1 MDGHLEMEAVMLKGI
16 SGRTALVTGAA
27 GGIGSATC
35 RRLHAEGANV
45 VAVDIDGAGLD
56 ALVAELGDRALAVRA
71 DVTDA
76 EETERFFA
84 AAVER
89 FGAVDMFHANAGV
102 ESKVLPVASFDLAD
116 FEKVF
121 AVNVR
126 SAFLG
131 SSAAVRQM
139 MTQPTAGKIVF
150 TASIAGLKSDG
161 GVSVYN
167 ASKHAVIGLAR
178 SLMKETGALGIRVN
192 VVAPG
197 VVDTRMMK
205 PLEDGLGAL
214 AGIDGA
220 TLKAALLTAVPL
232 GRYAE
237 ADEVAATVA
246 WLLSDEV
253 PYMHGEVVTVGGG
266 LYP

>member
-1 MDGHLEMEAVMLKGI
+1 MLKGI
-16 SGRTALVTGAA
+16 EGRTAIVTGAA

-45 VAVDIDGAGLD
+45 VAVDLDQAGLD
-56 ALVAELGDRALAVRA
+56 ALVAELGDRIIAIRA
-71 DVTDA
+71 DVSDPQA
-76 EETERFFA
+76 TEDFFA
-84 AAVER
+84 KTVET
-89 FGAVDMFHANAGV
+89 FGSVDMFHANAGV
-102 ESKVLPVASFDLAD
+102 ESKVLPVAAFDIAD
-116 FEKVF
+116 FHKVMN
-121 AVNVR
+121 VNVL
-126 SAFLG
+126 SAFRG
-131 SSAAVRQM
+131 ASAAVRQM

-150 TASIAGLKSDG
+150 TASIAGLKSDA

-220 TLKAALLTAVPL
+220 TLKSALLTAVPL

-237 ADEVAATVA
+237 ADEVAATAA

>member
-1 MDGHLEMEAVMLKGI
+1 MLKGVA
-16 SGRTALVTGAA
+16 GRTAVVTGGA

-45 VAVDIDGAGLD
+45 VAVDLDEAGLMSL
-56 ALVAELGDRALAVRA
+56 AAELGDRIITVRA

-76 EETERFFA
+76 DDTERFFQ
-84 AAVER
+84 AAVDA
-89 FGAVDMFHANAGV
+89 FGSVDMFHANAGV
-102 ESKVLPVASFDLAD
+102 ESKVVPVINLDIADLD
-116 FEKVF
+116 KVM

-131 SSAAVRQM
+131 SAAALRIM
-139 MTQPTAGKIVF
+139 STQETKGKIVF
-150 TASIAGLKSDG
+150 TASIAGLKGDA
-161 GVSVYN
+161 GVSVYV

-178 SLMKETGALGIRVN
+178 SLAKETGGMGIRVN

-197 VVDTRMMK
+197 PVDTRMMR
-205 PLEDGLGAL
+205 PLEEGLGAL
-214 AGIDGA
+214 AGVDGE
-220 TLKAALLTAVPL
+220 ALRAMMNTVVPV

-237 ADEVAATVA
+237 ADEIAATVA

>member
-1 MDGHLEMEAVMLKGI
+1 MLKGI
-16 SGRTALVTGAA
+16 AGRTAIVTGAA

-45 VAVDIDGAGLD
+45 VAVDINGAGLD
-56 ALVAELGDRALAVRA
+56 ALAAELGDRLVAACA
-71 DVTDA
+71 DVCDPA
-76 EETERFFA
+76 ATEAFFA
-84 AAVER
+84 TAVDR
-89 FGAVDMFHANAGV
+89 FGSVDMFHANAGV
-102 ESKVLPVASFDLAD
+102 ESKVNPIATFDLAD
-116 FEKVF
+116 FEKVM

-131 SSAAVRQM
+131 SAAAVRQM
-139 MTQPTAGKIVF
+139 MTQPSAGKIVF
-150 TASIAGLKSDG
+150 TASIAGLKSDA

-220 TLKAALLTAVPL
+220 TLKAALLAGIPL

-237 ADEVAATVA
+237 ADEIAATVA

>member
-1 MDGHLEMEAVMLKGI
+1 MLKGI
-16 SGRTALVTGAA
+16 AGRTALVTGAA
-27 GGIGSATC
+27 GGIGAATV

-45 VAVDIDGAGLD
+45 VAVDIDQDGVE
-56 ALVAELGDRALAVRA
+56 ALEAELGDRVMPVRA
-71 DVTDA
+71 DVTSA
-76 EETERFFA
+76 EDTEMYFRRAVDTYET
-84 AAVER
+84 
-89 FGAVDMFHANAGV
+89 VDMFFANAGV
-102 ESKVLPVASFDLAD
+102 ESRVVPVAAFDLAD

-131 SSAAVRQM
+131 AAAAMRQM
-139 MTQPTAGKIVF
+139 MTQADRGKIVF
-150 TASIAGLKSDG
+150 TASIAGLKGDP
-161 GVSVYN
+161 GVSVYV

-178 SLMKETGALGIRVN
+178 SLMKEAGPLGIRVN

-197 VVDTRMMK
+197 PVDTRMMR
-205 PLEDGLGAL
+205 PLEEGLAAL
-214 AGIDGA
+214 AGTDIA
-220 TLKAALLTAVPL
+220 RFQSALSKAVPL

-237 ADEVAATVA
+237 PDEIAATAA